1 MVSFTNMLA
10 RLRDERGGVVV
21 LFALLVPTLL
31 LAFAIATD
39 VGNWFVHR
47 RHLQMQVDAAALAG
61 GSLFGNCF
69 STDPN
74 MVRAA
79 NTAIE
84 NEAAKYAGLSS
95 SAYNLQVGGG
105 SSNVT
110 VAYNS
115 QTYPG
120 GGSGGPAPDDTEAS
134 PPCQTPHL
142 MFDVK
147 ETERHV
153 PYLLAGV
160 LSNAGLLPEVQI
172 HARA

>member
-74 MVRAA
+74 MVAAA

-95 SAYNLQVGGG
+95 SAYTFRSAAAAATSPSHTTARPIQE
-105 SSNVT
+105 
-110 VAYNS
+110 VAAAVPLR
-115 QTYPG
+115 T
-120 GGSGGPAPDDTEAS
+120 TRRR
-134 PPCQTPHL
+134 TP
-142 MFDVK
+142 
-147 ETERHV
+147 R
-153 PYLLAGV
+153 
-160 LSNAGLLPEVQI
+160 
-172 HARA
+172 ARRRT